1 MIQFRTVRW
10 VVHGRP
16 GELCFKGKKLDVS
29 SLQNPDQL
37 ALAREALKDAD
48 ALELISC
55 RVAAGS
61 GRQFV
66 RRLAQALGVRV
77 FASSRPVGPSRLGGT
92 YFLDFGYCPFLD
104 RDLPGYEADP
114 VPGLNHLMATLSVP
128 FENGIVGDQGT
139 NPNKTLALTNFST
152 LNIQISFFQQ
162 NSNTGQFVDGGSQG
176 NDIPGFLKIVLS
188 DGTSYSI
195 SGAINWQDKTGN
207 TTETFGFLP
216 GDDTDISVRYAN
228 GAFVPIPTYDN
239 SGNVTGSEDWIIR
252 GANHASGRIS
262 NFGLEKI
269 NNGLSYTDGD
279 NNSGS
284 ADPVDVN
291 DLNAYLAVTQANAPD
306 GYVTVDGTI
315 ASDSTPVITGTFDI
329 DRSNS
334 ETLSLTVDGQFFD
347 ENDSEL
353 TLTFDSGGDGTGTW
367 SLDLNDDPST
377 GGVTEGKTLVQG
389 TDYDVEAII
398 TDGTGYTLQDSSI
411 DEVSIQSPSVA
422 VNDISVNEASGYAVF
437 QVTTQSNTLIELA
450 LQSGT
455 ATAGIGNDY
464 ASSGAAIQYSVDG
477 GANWQDYIAAVSAS
491 VTGTILARTAI
502 NNDATSEG
510 DETFILSATIQGTA
524 TTDNGTATISDDGT
538 GTIFLGDGSV
548 DNATTPDDD
557 RAVTVNNI
565 TVNEGSPYA
574 VFTVSGAAGQLVTL
588 SLPGVGTA
596 TGGGTDYGSAL
607 EYWNGVAWASY
618 AGGSTIALDGGGDVL
633 VRVAVVNDGIADDG
647 ETFTLQASNTGGIA
661 GTGTATIKDDGTG
674 TLYPDLAPTN
684 STTPATDNAT
694 TPDDDRAVT
703 VNNITV
709 NEGSPYAVF
718 TVSGAAGQLVTL
730 SLPGVGTAT
739 GGGTDY
745 GSALEYWNGVAWAS
759 YAGGS
764 TIALDGGGDVLVRVA
779 VVNDGIA
786 DDGETF
792 TLQASNTGGIAG
804 TGTATIKDDGTGT
817 LYPDLAPTN
826 STTPATDNV
835 SAKDNDTGAGLAIQ
849 NISVNEGS
857 SHAVFTV
864 TGAVNA
870 QINDIIIADGDAAG
884 GNLTN
889 GLSDNDVEYWDGAS
903 WLVFNNTTP
912 INIDGTGTLLL
923 RISITDE
930 QDTFADDAEQF
941 RLTVTP
947 ASGVGVVGTGTI
959 KDDGTSVKYPGTVTA
974 NAPDTDATNLDND
987 TDLLFIDD
995 VIVNEAS
1002 DYAINSVA
1010 GPNNL
1015 VLNNLSVLGSGD
1027 TVIQNF
1033 DMKVYDFANSTWED
1047 FVAGSTQLND
1057 VGEMLV
1063 RTTIIEERD
1072 DERDNGEVFTL
1083 SVNPTGT
1090 VTIMDNGTGRIFTG
1104 AINPAT
1110 GAPVTVTVGLDNDGY
1125 ENQAYCGWEA
1135 TSGREGGVYF
1145 TRYFDIDGWKTVI
1158 IREYD
1163 NYTSYEIL

>member
-607 EYWNGVAWASY
+607 EYWNGA
-618 AGGSTIALDGGGDVL
+618 
-633 VRVAVVNDGIADDG
+633 
-647 ETFTLQASNTGGIA
+647 
-661 GTGTATIKDDGTG
+661 
-674 TLYPDLAPTN
+674 
-684 STTPATDNAT
+684 
-694 TPDDDRAVT
+694 
-703 VNNITV
+703 
-709 NEGSPYAVF
+709 
-718 TVSGAAGQLVTL
+718 
-730 SLPGVGTAT
+730 
-739 GGGTDY
+739 
-745 GSALEYWNGVAWAS
+745 AWAS

>member
-315 ASDSTPVITGTFDI
+315 TSDSTPVITGTFDI

-607 EYWNGVAWASY
+607 EYWNGAAWASY
-618 AGGSTIALDGGGDVL
+618 AGGSTV
-633 VRVAVVNDGIADDG
+633 
-647 ETFTLQASNTGGIA
+647 
-661 GTGTATIKDDGTG
+661 
-674 TLYPDLAPTN
+674 
-684 STTPATDNAT
+684 
-694 TPDDDRAVT
+694 
-703 VNNITV
+703 
-709 NEGSPYAVF
+709 
-718 TVSGAAGQLVTL
+718 
-730 SLPGVGTAT
+730 
-739 GGGTDY
+739 
-745 GSALEYWNGVAWAS
+745 
-759 YAGGS
+759 
-764 TIALDGGGDVLVRVA
+764 ALDGGGDVLVRVA

-870 QINDIIIADGDAAG
+870 QINDITIADGDAAG

>member
-607 EYWNGVAWASY
+607 EYWNGA
-618 AGGSTIALDGGGDVL
+618 
-633 VRVAVVNDGIADDG
+633 
-647 ETFTLQASNTGGIA
+647 
-661 GTGTATIKDDGTG
+661 
-674 TLYPDLAPTN
+674 
-684 STTPATDNAT
+684 
-694 TPDDDRAVT
+694 
-703 VNNITV
+703 
-709 NEGSPYAVF
+709 
-718 TVSGAAGQLVTL
+718 
-730 SLPGVGTAT
+730 
-739 GGGTDY
+739 
-745 GSALEYWNGVAWAS
+745 AWAS

-1125 ENQAYCGWEA
+1125 EHQAYCGWEA

>member
-607 EYWNGVAWASY
+607 EYWNGAAWASY
-618 AGGSTIALDGGGDVL
+618 AGGSTV
-633 VRVAVVNDGIADDG
+633 
-647 ETFTLQASNTGGIA
+647 
-661 GTGTATIKDDGTG
+661 
-674 TLYPDLAPTN
+674 
-684 STTPATDNAT
+684 
-694 TPDDDRAVT
+694 
-703 VNNITV
+703 
-709 NEGSPYAVF
+709 
-718 TVSGAAGQLVTL
+718 
-730 SLPGVGTAT
+730 
-739 GGGTDY
+739 
-745 GSALEYWNGVAWAS
+745 
-759 YAGGS
+759 
-764 TIALDGGGDVLVRVA
+764 ALDGGGDVLVRVA

>member
-315 ASDSTPVITGTFDI
+315 TSDSTPVITGTFDI

-607 EYWNGVAWASY
+607 EYWNGA
-618 AGGSTIALDGGGDVL
+618 
-633 VRVAVVNDGIADDG
+633 
-647 ETFTLQASNTGGIA
+647 
-661 GTGTATIKDDGTG
+661 
-674 TLYPDLAPTN
+674 
-684 STTPATDNAT
+684 
-694 TPDDDRAVT
+694 
-703 VNNITV
+703 
-709 NEGSPYAVF
+709 
-718 TVSGAAGQLVTL
+718 
-730 SLPGVGTAT
+730 
-739 GGGTDY
+739 
-745 GSALEYWNGVAWAS
+745 AWAS

-870 QINDIIIADGDAAG
+870 QINDITIADGDAAG

-889 GLSDNDVEYWDGAS
+889 GLPDNDVEYWDGAS

>member
-607 EYWNGVAWASY
+607 EYWNGAAWASY
-618 AGGSTIALDGGGDVL
+618 AGGSTV
-633 VRVAVVNDGIADDG
+633 
-647 ETFTLQASNTGGIA
+647 
-661 GTGTATIKDDGTG
+661 
-674 TLYPDLAPTN
+674 
-684 STTPATDNAT
+684 
-694 TPDDDRAVT
+694 
-703 VNNITV
+703 
-709 NEGSPYAVF
+709 
-718 TVSGAAGQLVTL
+718 
-730 SLPGVGTAT
+730 
-739 GGGTDY
+739 
-745 GSALEYWNGVAWAS
+745 
-759 YAGGS
+759 
-764 TIALDGGGDVLVRVA
+764 ALDGGGDVLVRVA

-870 QINDIIIADGDAAG
+870 QINDITIADGDAAG

>member
-1 MIQFRTVRW
+1 MTV
-10 VVHGRP
+10 
-16 GELCFKGKKLDVS
+16 
-29 SLQNPDQL
+29 
-37 ALAREALKDAD
+37 
-48 ALELISC
+48 
-55 RVAAGS
+55 
-61 GRQFV
+61 
-66 RRLAQALGVRV
+66 
-77 FASSRPVGPSRLGGT
+77 
-92 YFLDFGYCPFLD
+92 
-104 RDLPGYEADP
+104 
-114 VPGLNHLMATLSVP
+114 
-128 FENGIVGDQGT
+128 T

-315 ASDSTPVITGTFDI
+315 TSDSTPVITGTFDI

-334 ETLSLTVDGQFFD
+334 ETLSLNVDGQFFD

-607 EYWNGVAWASY
+607 EYWNGAAWASY
-618 AGGSTIALDGGGDVL
+618 AGGSTV
-633 VRVAVVNDGIADDG
+633 
-647 ETFTLQASNTGGIA
+647 
-661 GTGTATIKDDGTG
+661 
-674 TLYPDLAPTN
+674 
-684 STTPATDNAT
+684 
-694 TPDDDRAVT
+694 
-703 VNNITV
+703 
-709 NEGSPYAVF
+709 
-718 TVSGAAGQLVTL
+718 
-730 SLPGVGTAT
+730 
-739 GGGTDY
+739 
-745 GSALEYWNGVAWAS
+745 
-759 YAGGS
+759 
-764 TIALDGGGDVLVRVA
+764 ALDGGGDVLVRVA

-1125 ENQAYCGWEA
+1125 EHQAYCGWEA